1 MINIPN
7 AIPSTLMIES
17 YSNKIKK
24 LLKYG
29 NTDAVKWQV
38 VGDDS
43 PGETEVVLTLPSGN
57 TKSVKVERFDIAE
70 VLSVNLDG
78 EVLIDIDAY
87 YNIPNAAETQ
97 KAIAEASNLNIRNN
111 NVLYSEEFAMS
122 NILWLTKGVYVPPQD
137 MQITI
142 VTDATSQSNGVKKQL
157 TINENSLGYV
167 GSVTIVIQSANAPQ
181 EPVVS
186 KEYNLSTMSNIGEP
200 GKWVWKSYS
209 PDGWGKEYII
219 KNAMRDILT
228 MIATVENIS
237 DIDGLINYVEDTSN
251 VVEGQTAIK
260 VTPGQGNPLATTIGE
275 LDIIIEDLGP
285 GDVYSVANISYSS
298 NQYFTQTGAG
308 RYSVSVPE
316 VTTNAD
322 IIEMYEMMFSNPV
335 YNRVHRSESLDNPS
349 WVDRRGYLTYEFND
363 NVLTVRPTPET
374 EFKKVIGLQ
383 YITINRHKDPVEPVT
398 VTEVLSELP
407 IDGTY
412 NVSPDLTIEDINYNI
427 VKSIVDKYAF
437 NPKHK
442 VTSADLVVVND
453 GSIVTV
459 VPTEQSAGVYVNI
472 DAMLTLHKVIETE
485 VVLNLYQIYNASI
498 DEPDYDAPDYSV
510 ENVVMQVINAKLVEL
525 GKGDVIIDLSKMNMR
540 YQLDWDRWYVSVQFA
555 LLDSQ
560 LDGSFSIEL
569 TNTKPAV
576 MRTDLSSMSNIG
588 KPGQMML
595 SKEFAPKSWVNQDNL
610 SYIFANATIGT
621 FVDESLG
628 DDRAIQRSYNNGL
641 AVLTSTSAIKPG
653 TIVGELRVIYVDY
666 TESGTWLPKLN
677 LSEITNIDQ
686 NGIWGIDLPGDIT
699 LENYIA
705 VGETVKNSLSKIY
718 KLDTSALI
726 SRFED
731 GLLKIAI
738 DPNLLV
744 DANGVLTVQANV
756 TQGAAVPPSA
766 LRFTAVTSAE
776 AELDELPLTLRMSE
790 LLQNNKEWNLW
801 KNDKLIATSEGLL
814 FDNNI
819 SVSEPWYNDIMITF
833 DPEFFVDKTVSV
845 ALDGNGKKISLNNI
859 EPGTSSAART
869 ITVDKFHDKCN
880 QQSFQVGELV
890 KVPDVLPPH
899 ITDCGSMFAG
909 AVNFNQD
916 ISGWDVSNVKHMPHM
931 FAKCTSFNQDIGR
944 WDVRN
949 VIEFTMFLNGA
960 TAFDQDLSGWCVS
973 NYSEKPYSFS
983 SLPSEKLPR
992 WGLCPSKPLTEL
1004 NAFDLSA
1011 VKQGDG
1017 EVGYLSI
1024 DSNLSGGIIGNETA
1038 LAEQTVA
1045 ELNALYTLELT
1056 IEDIKYVERF
1066 NYLNIK
1072 PSQAGVDKVTGELMV
1087 WVNFIGG
1094 EL

>member
-17 YSNKIKK
+17 YNNKIKK

-29 NTDAVKWQV
+29 NTGAVKWQV
-38 VGDDS
+38 IGGDI

-57 TKSVKVERFDIAE
+57 TKSVRVERFDIAK
-70 VLSVNLDG
+70 VLSANSND

-87 YNIPNAAETQ
+87 YNIQNAAETQ
-97 KAIAEASNLNIRNN
+97 MVIAEASNLNIRNN
-111 NVLYSEEFAMS
+111 SVLYSEEFAMS

-137 MQITI
+137 MQITL
-142 VTDATSQSNGVKKQL
+142 VTDATSQSNGVKKVL

-167 GSVTIVIQSANAPQ
+167 GGVTIVVQSANAPQ

-200 GKWVWKSYS
+200 GKWHWKSYS
-209 PDGWGKEYII
+209 PDGWDKKYII
-219 KNAMRDILT
+219 ENTMRDILT
-228 MIATVENIS
+228 MIAAIE
-237 DIDGLINYVEDTSN
+237 DIPDANGLITYIEDTANS
-251 VVEGQTAIK
+251 VEGQIAIK
-260 VTPGQGNPLATTIGE
+260 VTPGQGNPLSTTIGE

-298 NQYFTQTGAG
+298 NQYFTQTGTG

-335 YNRVHRSESLDNPS
+335 YNRIHRSEDLDNPS
-349 WVDRRGYLTYEFND
+349 WLDRRGYLTYEFND
-363 NVLTVRPTPET
+363 NVLIVRPTPEV
-374 EFKKVIGLQ
+374 EFNKVIGLQ
-383 YITINRHKDPVEPVT
+383 YITINRHKNPVEPAT
-398 VTEVLSELP
+398 VTKVLSELP

-412 NVSPDLTIEDINYNI
+412 NVSPDLTVEDINYNI

-459 VPTEQSAGVYVNI
+459 VPAEQSAGVYVNI
-472 DAMLTLHKVIETE
+472 DAMLTLHNVIEVE
-485 VVLNLYQIYNASI
+485 PVLDLYTIHNATI

-525 GKGDVIIDLSKMNMR
+525 GKGDVVIDLSKMNIS
-540 YQLDWDRWYVSVQFA
+540 YQLDWDRWYVGVQYA

-560 LDGSFSIEL
+560 LDGSFSIRIA
-569 TNTKPAV
+569 NTKPAV

-595 SKEFAPKSWVNQDNL
+595 SKEFAPKSRVNKEDL
-610 SYIFANATIGT
+610 SRIFANATIGT

-628 DDRAIQRSYNNGL
+628 DNRSVQPNYSNGM
-641 AVLTSTSAIKPG
+641 AVLTSTSVLKPG
-653 TIVGELRVIYVDY
+653 TVIGELRVIYVDY
-666 TESGTWLPKLN
+666 TETGTWLPKLN
-677 LSEITNIDQ
+677 LSEVTNIDQ
-686 NGIWGIDLPGDIT
+686 NGTWRIDLPGDIT

-705 VGETVKNSLSKIY
+705 VGETVKNSLGKIY
-718 KLDTSALI
+718 KLDTSALV
-726 SRFED
+726 STFED

-756 TQGAAVPPSA
+756 IQGATVPPSA
-766 LRFTAVTSAE
+766 LRFTVVTSAE

-801 KNDKLIATSEGLL
+801 KNDKLIATSEGLV

-819 SVSEPWYNDIMITF
+819 SLSDPWYNDIMITF
-833 DPEFFVDKTVSV
+833 DPKFFVDKTVSV
-845 ALDGNGKKISLNNI
+845 ALDGNGKTISLNNI
-859 EPGTSSAART
+859 EPGISSTART
-869 ITVDKFHDKCN
+869 ITVDKFHDKCS

-899 ITDCGSMFAG
+899 ITNCGSMFAG

-916 ISGWDVSNVKHMPHM
+916 ISTWDVSNVIRMPLM
-931 FAKCTSFNQDIGR
+931 FAKCTNFNQNISR
-944 WDVRN
+944 WN
-949 VIEFTMFLNGA
+949 VSNVVEFTMFLSDA

-973 NYSEKPYSFS
+973 SQTERPYSFS
-983 SLPSEKLPR
+983 QLSSEKQPR

-1011 VKQGDG
+1011 IQQGEG
-1017 EVGYLSI
+1017 MVGYISI
-1024 DSNLSGGIIGNETA
+1024 NSNLEGGIIGNETA
-1038 LAEQTVA
+1038 LAEQTIA
-1045 ELNALYTLELT
+1045 ELNALYTIELT

-1072 PSQAGVDKVTGELMV
+1072 PSQTGVDKLTGELQV
-1087 WVNFIGG
+1087 WVNLIEG
-1094 EL
+1094 EV

>member
-17 YSNKIKK
+17 YNNKIKK

-38 VGDDS
+38 VGGDS

-57 TKSVKVERFDIAE
+57 TKSVKVERFDIAK
-70 VLSVNLDG
+70 VLSADLEG

-87 YNIPNAAETQ
+87 YKIQNTAETQ
-97 KAIAEASNLNIRNN
+97 KVIAEASNLNIRNN

-137 MQITI
+137 MHITI

-167 GSVTIVIQSANAPQ
+167 GGVTIVIQSANAPQ

-200 GKWVWKSYS
+200 GKWHWKSYS
-209 PDGWGKEYII
+209 PDGWDKGYII
-219 KNAMRDILT
+219 QNTMRDILT
-228 MIATVENIS
+228 MIATVE
-237 DIDGLINYVEDTSN
+237 DIPDVNGLITYIEDTANS
-251 VVEGQTAIK
+251 VEGQTAIK
-260 VTPGQGNPLATTIGE
+260 VTPGQGNPLSTVIGE
-275 LDIIIEDLGP
+275 LDVIIEDLGM
-285 GDVYSVANISYSS
+285 GDVYSVANVAYSNS
-298 NQYFTQTGAG
+298 QRFTPTGTG

-322 IIEMYEMMFSNPV
+322 IIEMYETMFSNPL
-335 YNRVHRSESLDNPS
+335 YNRVHRSESLDNPT
-349 WVDRRGYLTYEFND
+349 WLDRRGYLTYEFND
-363 NVLTVRPTPET
+363 NVLTVRPTPEA
-374 EFKKVIGLQ
+374 EFKKVIGIQ

-459 VPTEQSAGVYVNI
+459 VPAEQSAGVYVNI

-485 VVLNLYQIYNASI
+485 VVLNLNTIYYPVI
-498 DEPDYDAPDYSV
+498 DEPDYDALDYSV
-510 ENVVMQVINAKLVEL
+510 DEVVLQIINAKLAEL
-525 GKGDVIIDLSKMNMR
+525 GKSDVVIDLSKMNMH
-540 YQLDWDRWYVSVQFA
+540 YQLDWNRWYIRVESA

-560 LDGSFSIEL
+560 LDGGFTIEM

-595 SKEFAPKSWVNQDNL
+595 SKEFAPKSWVNQEDL
-610 SYIFANATIGT
+610 SRIFANATIGT

-628 DDRAIQRSYNNGL
+628 DNQSIQPDYNNGL
-641 AVLTSTSAIKPG
+641 AVLKSSSVVKPG
-653 TIVGELRVIYVDY
+653 TVVGELRVIYVDY

-677 LSEITNIDQ
+677 LSEVTNIDQ
-686 NGIWGIDLPGDIT
+686 NGVWGIDLPGDIT

-705 VGETVKNSLSKIY
+705 VGETVKSSLSKIY

-726 SRFED
+726 NKFED

-756 TQGAAVPPSA
+756 IQGAAVPPSA

-776 AELDELPLTLRMSE
+776 AELDELTLTLRMNE

-801 KNDKLIATSEGLL
+801 KNDKLIATSEGLM

-819 SVSEPWYNDIMITF
+819 SVSDPWYNDITITF
-833 DPEFFVDKTVSV
+833 DPEFFVDKTVSI
-845 ALDGNGKKISLNNI
+845 ALDGNGTKIYLNNI
-859 EPGTSSAART
+859 EPGILSASRT
-869 ITVDKFHDKCN
+869 ITVDKFHDTCN
-880 QQSFQVGELV
+880 QHSFQVGELV

-899 ITDCGSMFAG
+899 ITDCSSMFAG

-916 ISGWDVSNVKHMPHM
+916 ISGWDVSNVTHMSGM
-931 FAKCTSFNQDIGR
+931 FQKCSSFNQDISG
-944 WDVRN
+944 WDISN
-949 VIEFTMFLNGA
+949 VVEFTLFLSDA
-960 TAFDQDLSGWCVS
+960 SAFDQDLSGWCVS
-973 NYSEKPYSFS
+973 NITEQPYGFS
-983 SLPSEKLPR
+983 SQPPQQRPR
-992 WGLCPSKPLTEL
+992 WGLCPTKPLTEL

-1011 VKQGDG
+1011 VQQGSG
-1017 EVGYLSI
+1017 AVGYLSI
-1024 DSNLSGGIIGNETA
+1024 DSNLTGGIIGNETA
-1038 LAEQTVA
+1038 LAEQSVA

-1056 IEDIKYVERF
+1056 IEDIRYAERF

-1072 PSQAGVDKVTGELMV
+1072 PSQAGADKVTGELKV

>member
-17 YSNKIKK
+17 YNNKIKK

-38 VGDDS
+38 VGGDS

-57 TKSVKVERFDIAE
+57 TKSIKVERFDIAK
-70 VLSVNLDG
+70 VLSVNLEG

-97 KAIAEASNLNIRNN
+97 KVIAEASNLNIRNN

-137 MQITI
+137 MQITL

-167 GSVTIVIQSANAPQ
+167 GGVTIVIQSANAPQ

-200 GKWVWKSYS
+200 GKWHWKSYS
-209 PDGWGKEYII
+209 PDGWGKQYII
-219 KNAMRDILT
+219 QNTMRDILT
-228 MIATVENIS
+228 MIATVE
-237 DIDGLINYVEDTSN
+237 DIPDVNGLITYIEDTANS
-251 VVEGQTAIK
+251 VEGQTAIK
-260 VTPGQGNPLATTIGE
+260 VTPGQGNPLSTAIGE

-285 GDVYSVANISYSS
+285 GDVYSVGNISYSS
-298 NQYFTQTGAG
+298 NEYFTQTGTG

-322 IIEMYEMMFSNPV
+322 IIEMYETMFSNPV
-335 YNRVHRSESLDNPS
+335 YNRVHRSDGLDNPS

-363 NVLTVRPTPET
+363 NVLTVRPTPEA

-383 YITINRHKDPVEPVT
+383 YITINRHKDPIEPAT
-398 VTEVLSELP
+398 VTEVLSKLP

-459 VPTEQSAGVYVNI
+459 VPAEQSADVYVNI

-485 VVLNLYQIYNASI
+485 LVLDLYKIYNVSI
-498 DEPDYDAPDYSV
+498 DEPDFDAPDYSV

-525 GKGDVIIDLSKMNMR
+525 GKSDVVIDLSKMNMH

-560 LDGSFSIEL
+560 LDGSFSIKL

-595 SKEFAPKSWVNQDNL
+595 SKEFAPKSWVNQEAL
-610 SYIFANATIGT
+610 SHIFANATTGT

-628 DDRAIQRSYNNGL
+628 DDQAIQRSYNNGL
-641 AVLTSTSAIKPG
+641 AVLTSTSVVKPG

-677 LSEITNIDQ
+677 LSEVTNIDQ

-705 VGETVKNSLSKIY
+705 VGETVKSSLSTIY

-726 SRFED
+726 NRFED

-756 TQGAAVPPSA
+756 IQGAAVPPSA

-776 AELDELPLTLRMSE
+776 AELDKLTLRLRMDE
-790 LLQNNKEWNLW
+790 LLEGNKEWNLW
-801 KNDKLIATSEGLL
+801 KNDKLIATSEGLM

-819 SVSEPWYNDIMITF
+819 SVGDPWYNDITITF

-845 ALDGNGKKISLNNI
+845 ALDGNGTKISLNNI
-859 EPGTSSAART
+859 EPGILSASRT
-869 ITVDKFHDKCN
+869 ITVDKFHDTCN

-899 ITDCGSMFAG
+899 ITDCGYMFTG

-916 ISGWDVSNVKHMPHM
+916 ISEWDVSNVTNMACM
-931 FAKCTSFNQDIGR
+931 FEKCSNFNQDIGG
-944 WDVRN
+944 WDISN
-949 VIEFTMFLNGA
+949 VVEFTLFLSGA
-960 TAFDQDLSGWCVS
+960 NAFDQDLSGWCVS
-973 NYSEKPYSFS
+973 NITEQPYSFS
-983 SLPSEKLPR
+983 PQPPQQLPR
-992 WGLCPSKPLTEL
+992 WGLCPTKPLTEL

-1011 VKQGDG
+1011 VQQGEG
-1017 EVGYLSI
+1017 AVGYLSI
-1024 DSNLSGGIIGNETA
+1024 DSNLSGGILGNETA

-1072 PSQAGVDKVTGELMV
+1072 PTQAGVDKVTGELMV

>member
-17 YSNKIKK
+17 YNNKIKK

-38 VGDDS
+38 VGGDS

-57 TKSVKVERFDIAE
+57 TKSVKVERFDIAK
-70 VLSVNLDG
+70 VLSADLEG

-97 KAIAEASNLNIRNN
+97 KVIAEASNLNIRNN

-142 VTDATSQSNGVKKQL
+142 VTDATSQSNGVKKVL

-167 GSVTIVIQSANAPQ
+167 GGVTIVIQSANAPQ

-200 GKWVWKSYS
+200 GKWHWKSYS
-209 PDGWGKEYII
+209 PDGWGKQYII
-219 KNAMRDILT
+219 QNTMRDILT
-228 MIATVENIS
+228 MIATVE
-237 DIDGLINYVEDTSN
+237 DIPDVNGLITYIEDTANS
-251 VVEGQTAIK
+251 VEGQTAIK
-260 VTPGQGNPLATTIGE
+260 VTPGQGNPLSTAIGE

-285 GDVYSVANISYSS
+285 GDVYSVGNISYSS
-298 NQYFTQTGAG
+298 NQYFTQTGTG

-322 IIEMYEMMFSNPV
+322 IIEMYETMFSNPV
-335 YNRVHRSESLDNPS
+335 YNRVHRSDGLDNPS

-363 NVLTVRPTPET
+363 NVLTVRPTPEA

-383 YITINRHKDPVEPVT
+383 YITINRHKDPIEPAT

-459 VPTEQSAGVYVNI
+459 VPAEQSAGVYVNI

-485 VVLNLYQIYNASI
+485 LVLDLYKIYNVSI
-498 DEPDYDAPDYSV
+498 DEPDFDAPDYSV

-525 GKGDVIIDLSKMNMR
+525 GKSDVVIDLSKMNMH

-595 SKEFAPKSWVNQDNL
+595 SKEFAPKSWVNQEAL
-610 SYIFANATIGT
+610 SHIFANATTGT

-628 DDRAIQRSYNNGL
+628 DNQSIQPDYNNGL
-641 AVLTSTSAIKPG
+641 AVLTSSSAVKPG

-677 LSEITNIDQ
+677 LSEVTNIDQ

-705 VGETVKNSLSKIY
+705 VGETVKSSLSTIY

-726 SRFED
+726 NRFED

-756 TQGAAVPPSA
+756 IQGAAVPPSA

-776 AELDELPLTLRMSE
+776 AELDDLTLTLRMNE
-790 LLQNNKEWNLW
+790 LLEGNKEWNLW
-801 KNDKLIATSEGLL
+801 KNDKLIATSEGLM

-819 SVSEPWYNDIMITF
+819 SVSDPWYNDITITF
-833 DPEFFVDKTVSV
+833 DPEFFVDKTVSI
-845 ALDGNGKKISLNNI
+845 ALDGNGKKIYLNNI
-859 EPGTSSAART
+859 EPGTLSASRT
-869 ITVDKFHDKCN
+869 ITVDKFHDTCN

-899 ITDCGSMFAG
+899 ITDCGFMFAG

-916 ISGWDVSNVKHMPHM
+916 ISGWDVSNVTRMPYM
-931 FAKCTSFNQDIGR
+931 FQKCSNFNQDISG
-944 WDVRN
+944 WDISN
-949 VIEFTMFLNGA
+949 VVEFTLFLSDA
-960 TAFDQDLSGWCVS
+960 YAFDQDLSGWCVS
-973 NYSEKPYSFS
+973 NITEQPYGFS
-983 SLPSEKLPR
+983 QQPPQQRPR
-992 WGLCPSKPLTEL
+992 WGLCPTKPLTEL

-1011 VKQGDG
+1011 VQQGEG
-1017 EVGYLSI
+1017 AVGYLSI
-1024 DSNLSGGIIGNETA
+1024 DSNLTGGILGNETA

-1072 PSQAGVDKVTGELMV
+1072 PTQAGADKVTGELKV